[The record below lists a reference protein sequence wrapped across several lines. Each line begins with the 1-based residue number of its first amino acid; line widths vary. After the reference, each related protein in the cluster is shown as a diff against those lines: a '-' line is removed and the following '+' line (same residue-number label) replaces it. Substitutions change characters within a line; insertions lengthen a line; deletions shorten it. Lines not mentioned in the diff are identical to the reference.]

1 MFLSVCVVVD
11 HRTHQNVIRTLSF
24 MCRCFIFSQ
33 FDIICDLL
41 LNRRT
46 ATWDIFVSLSHIP
59 TNLIPKFFC
68 NLSLL
73 TPAGFRK
80 LRFEIRVCSITS
92 RMTVEDLKRMLE
104 SEPFIS
110 FTSWYQELLESILIH
125 SMNGMTLFACL

>member
-11 HRTHQNVIRTLSF
+11 HRTHQNVIRTLRF
-24 MCRCFIFSQ
+24 MCHCFIFSQ

-59 TNLIPKFFC
+59 TNLIPNFFC
-68 NLSLL
+68 NLSSL

-80 LRFEIRVCSITS
+80 LRFEIRVCSLTS
-92 RMTVEDLKRMLE
+92 RMTVEDLKR
-104 SEPFIS
+104 IS
-110 FTSWYQELLESILIH
+110 FTSRYQELLESMLIH
-125 SMNGMTLFACL
+125 SMNGMTLFVCL